1 VDADALAELRRR
13 LDRESVLSAVADLGE
28 IRQSVR
34 DLART
39 AQQVTGLNPSIFVLE
54 FVHGACHALD
64 EYTRFITP
72 GRITHDAASLT
83 AELAAFGVILTT
95 KNGELEID
103 RTVAGS
109 WASMAGIGAGDRIVN
124 VVRFKIDQHSLDE
137 VLELVRGERPSIS
150 EISLLSPGAKERR
163 AIVLP
168 ESLPTVIE
176 AAMEREAIGYLR
188 IGYFQKGTPQEFDS
202 ALLRLRS
209 EGLRALIL
217 DLRGNPGGSFLAAV
231 QVAERLV
238 PHGVIVSTQGQL
250 RGLTKTFT
258 AQNAAVFD
266 GPIVVLVDGD
276 TASAAEVLAGA
287 LHDQLRG
294 VLVGQ
299 RTFGKDSVQRLW
311 QLNDGGIL
319 RLTMARFLPP
329 GGRSFGGIGVEP
341 NVVEPRRDPMR
352 DYQLEVAL
360 EQAARLLAI
369 R

>member
-1 VDADALAELRRR
+1 M
-13 LDRESVLSAVADLGE
+13 
-28 IRQSVR
+28 
-34 DLART
+34 
-39 AQQVTGLNPSIFVLE
+39 TGLNPSIFVLE

-95 KNGELEID
+95 RNGELEID
-103 RTVAGS
+103 RIVAGS

-150 EISLLSPGAKERR
+150 ELAVLSPGSKEPRS
-163 AIVLP
+163 IILP
-168 ESLPTVIE
+168 ESLPTVID

-188 IGYFQKGTPQEFDS
+188 IGYFQKNTPQEFDS

-231 QVAERLV
+231 QIAERLV

-294 VLVGQ
+294 VLVGHA
-299 RTFGKDSVQRLW
+299 RSVRIPSNDFGS
-311 QLNDGGIL
+311 
-319 RLTMARFLPP
+319 
-329 GGRSFGGIGVEP
+329 
-341 NVVEPRRDPMR
+341 
-352 DYQLEVAL
+352 
-360 EQAARLLAI
+360 
-369 R
+369 

>member
-1 VDADALAELRRR
+1 
-13 LDRESVLSAVADLGE
+13 
-28 IRQSVR
+28 
-34 DLART
+34 
-39 AQQVTGLNPSIFVLE
+39 
-54 FVHGACHALD
+54 
-64 EYTRFITP
+64 
-72 GRITHDAASLT
+72 
-83 AELAAFGVILTT
+83 
-95 KNGELEID
+95 
-103 RTVAGS
+103 
-109 WASMAGIGAGDRIVN
+109 
-124 VVRFKIDQHSLDE
+124 
-137 VLELVRGERPSIS
+137 
-150 EISLLSPGAKERR
+150 
-163 AIVLP
+163 
-168 ESLPTVIE
+168 
-176 AAMEREAIGYLR
+176 MEREAIGYLR
-188 IGYFQKGTPQEFDS
+188 IGYFQKNTPQEFDS

-311 QLNDGGIL
+311 QLNDGGFL

-341 NVVEPRRDPMR
+341 NIVEPRRDPMR
-352 DYQLEVAL
+352 DYQLEAAL